1 MNTASESI
9 ALPPWLLVAALGII
23 IFLMLS
29 RRGRKTQSTQSLT
42 PQRPSSPAEHAHSI
56 ERWEVR
62 MYDLQ
67 RDMLAELNTKLSA
80 LQHLLKEADE
90 RISRLEGLANPQPP
104 AAEPSSVSPAR
115 QAVYALADT
124 GHDPR
129 QIAAQLNM
137 PLGEVELQ
145 LNLRAHAAS

>member
-1 MNTASESI
+1 MNAAPESI
-9 ALPPWLLVAALGII
+9 SLPPWLLVAAMGIV
-23 IFLMLS
+23 IFLMLT
-29 RRGRKTQSTQSLT
+29 RRGRKTQSTESSV
-42 PQRPSSPAEHAHSI
+42 PQRQRSPAEHAHSI
-56 ERWEVR
+56 EQWEVR

-80 LQHLLKEADE
+80 LQHLLTVADE
-90 RISRLEGLANPQPP
+90 RIARLETLADRPTP
-104 AAEPSSVSPAR
+104 AAEPSAVSPAR

-124 GHDPR
+124 GHDAR

-145 LNLRAHAAS
+145 LNLRPHAAS